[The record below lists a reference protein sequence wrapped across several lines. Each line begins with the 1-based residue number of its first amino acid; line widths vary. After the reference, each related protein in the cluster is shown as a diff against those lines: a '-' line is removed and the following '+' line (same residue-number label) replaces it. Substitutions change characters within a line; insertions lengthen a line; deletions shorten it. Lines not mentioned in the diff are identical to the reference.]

1 MKPCPK
7 PEKPI
12 LLTGKAKTEFRRA
25 VAERAGE
32 RCETIRPDGSRCN
45 IHAPRLI
52 YGVFDVFNCGHVAHI
67 KRRNVGGDVMSNVLW
82 KCYNCHI
89 GNEHGPR
96 WSVKEHR

>member
-1 MKPCPK
+1 MIRADPK

-12 LLTGKAKTEFRRA
+12 LLSGKAFTEFRRK
-25 VAERAGE
+25 VAERAKFKCADCG
-32 RCETIRPDGSRCN
+32 RY
-45 IHAPRLI
+45 APSLV